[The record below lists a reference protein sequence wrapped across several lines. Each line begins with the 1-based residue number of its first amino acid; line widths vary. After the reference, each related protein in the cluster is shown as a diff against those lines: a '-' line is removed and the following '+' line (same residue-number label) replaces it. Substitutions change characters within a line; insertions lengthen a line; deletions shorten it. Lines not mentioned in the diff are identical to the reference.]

1 MTARRITPTD
11 RLAIAAL
18 AGADVGIGV
27 FLVGVGLLPGIG
39 PGGWVH
45 VLAGVLALLLS
56 LPAAASAIGG
66 RLPSLSDEGVLVNV
80 GLMLF
85 TTMEVVFLPAAAAQ
99 KVGLA
104 LLLLAATGA
113 TAGLYLRLFGV
124 LRLRRGEPVVT
135 P

>member
-1 MTARRITPTD
+1 MRAITPTD
-11 RLAIAAL
+11 RLAIVAL
-18 AGADVGIGV
+18 AVADAGIGV

-56 LPAAASAIGG
+56 LPALASALVG
-66 RLPSLSDEGVLVNV
+66 RLPGLSDEGVLVNV

-85 TTMEVVFLPAAAAQ
+85 TTLEVVFLPIATAQ

-124 LRLRRGEPVVT
+124 LRLRRGTPVVT

>member
-1 MTARRITPTD
+1 MRTITPTD

-18 AGADVGIGV
+18 AVADVGIGV
-27 FLVGVGLLPGIG
+27 FLVGVGTLPGIG
-39 PGGWVH
+39 DGGWLH
-45 VLAGVLALLLS
+45 VVAGVLALLLS
-56 LPAAASAIGG
+56 LPALVSSASG
-66 RLPSLSDEGVLVNV
+66 RLPALADEGVLVNV

-85 TTMEVVFLPAAAAQ
+85 ATLEVVFLPAAAAQ

-113 TAGLYLRLFGV
+113 TVGLYLRLFGV
-124 LRLRRGEPVVT
+124 LRLRRDQPVVT